1 MLQLRIY
8 SIQNAEIKYSY
19 QFTPMKKNQNRA
31 QLGIYSTEK
40 AEITYGWGQPHAQ
53 HIFLL

>member
-19 QFTPMKKNQNRA
+19 QSMKKNQNRA